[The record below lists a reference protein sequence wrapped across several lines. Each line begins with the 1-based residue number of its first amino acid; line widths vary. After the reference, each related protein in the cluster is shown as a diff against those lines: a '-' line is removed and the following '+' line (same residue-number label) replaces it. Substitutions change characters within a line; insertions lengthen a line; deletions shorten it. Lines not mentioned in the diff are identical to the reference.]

1 VPSMLVE
8 LVSVRRGEASR
19 NGAPTMELEEQN
31 NYAKMCDETLIH
43 RKVLRLYQDYK
54 VLAVGTLLESGITG
68 HLPLFEN
75 V

>member
-8 LVSVRRGEASR
+8 LVSVHPGEASR
-19 NGAPTMELEEQN
+19 NGAPMMELEEQN
-31 NYAKMCDETLIH
+31 IYAKMCDETLIH
-43 RKVLRLYQDYK
+43 RKISWLYQDYK
-54 VLAVGTLLESGITG
+54 VLAVETLLESGITG